1 MEKLEDARHR
11 RASTR
16 AIQSRASPD
25 YSHDDYT
32 KDDQTPQFLV
42 GLTIASLASTL
53 LTTLYELFYVDFFLR
68 IYELPLETFGGGN
81 VLFSLISTTTT
92 VAGAWFVDSYAHQS
106 SRSDIIGISGCLFA
120 LAFLAP
126 FFRWQSSRGLVLDGL
141 HFVLTTSLYDS
152 LFSFSSILL
161 GSIVTDDHT
170 MSDQDRIHFMAS
182 GKLVNLIASFVV
194 ARLGLKVFS
203 DDDTFNFCL
212 YIVMISFLAC
222 CLFSVAQ
229 SMVQPGVSI
238 SWKWSA
244 IRKATTPENQTNTS
258 KRRNHS
264 TKRKLRFKQVVLDF
278 WMHDNFRAWIGMEM
292 LLECQNSF
300 ITSFLKTFVD
310 RLIVDAGGSKEACDW
325 LLSLL
330 SPMRQIA
337 AILCYI
343 PIRRIGYRKTYTYV
357 FWANLILSA
366 TCLAI
371 ASPQRPYLI
380 IAFLFVYSVMTG
392 AVQSAG
398 FHLAMSDMV
407 LEMKRNHAMEGR
419 LDEPS
424 LAGLFMGANAL
435 LCKPMTS
442 VLPIVAAFFLDE
454 TDFTSNEQSEG
465 AQWVLFYLLVV
476 PPLVFSCLQLLS
488 WRKYNLNTQRMNRM
502 RVELDKLLVASEGHN
517 LQA

>member
-1 MEKLEDARHR
+1 MEKPEDTRHR

-16 AIQSRASPD
+16 TIQSSASSD
-25 YSHDDYT
+25 YSHDDY
-32 KDDQTPQFLV
+32 KNHQPPQFLV

-53 LTTLYELFYVDFFLR
+53 LSTLYELFYVDFFLR

-81 VLFSLISTTTT
+81 VVFSLISTSTT

-106 SRSDIIGISGCLFA
+106 SRSNIIGLSGCLYSF
-120 LAFLAP
+120 AFLSP

-141 HFVLTTSLYDS
+141 HFILTTSLYDS
-152 LFSFSSILL
+152 LFSFSSVLL

-182 GKLVNLIASFVV
+182 GKLVNLIASFIV
-194 ARLGLKVFS
+194 ARVGLKMFS

-212 YIVMISFLAC
+212 YIVMISFLAS

-238 SWKWSA
+238 LWKRLA
-244 IRKATTPENQTNTS
+244 TRKPTTPDNQTDTV
-258 KRRNHS
+258 RRRKHS
-264 TKRKLRFKQVVLDF
+264 TKRKLRLRQVILDF

-300 ITSFLKTFVD
+300 VISFLKTFVD
-310 RLIVDAGGSKEACDW
+310 RLIVDAGGSREACDW

-330 SPMRQIA
+330 SPMKQIA
-337 AILCYI
+337 AILCYV
-343 PIRRIGYRKTYTYV
+343 PIRHMGYRKTYTYM
-357 FWANLILSA
+357 FWANLILST
-366 TCLAI
+366 TCLAV
-371 ASPQRPYLI
+371 ASPSQPSSI
-380 IAFLFVYSVMTG
+380 IAFLFVYAVMTG
-392 AVQSAG
+392 AVQSSG

-419 LDEPS
+419 ADEPS
-424 LAGLFMGANAL
+424 LAGLFIGANAL

-442 VLPIVAAFFLDE
+442 VLPIVAAYFLHE
-454 TDFTSNEQSEG
+454 TDFTSNEQSES

-476 PPLVFSCLQLLS
+476 PPLVFSCLQLVS
-488 WRKYNLNTQRMNRM
+488 WRNYNLNTTRMNRM
-502 RVELDKLLVASEGHN
+502 RAELLVASEGHN
-517 LQA
+517 LEA